1 MKIDFILNDLIENSF
16 NEEYIEKRLNNKDA
30 LRFIEQGIYN
40 KDEIVKMAK
49 ERYIDRLAHEQ
60 YIFSLS

>member
-16 NEEYIEKRLNNKDA
+16 NEEYIEKRLNKKDV
-30 LRFIEQGIYN
+30 LIFIEQGIYN
-40 KDEIVKMAK
+40 KDEIIKMSK
-49 ERYIDRLAHEQ
+49 ERCIDRLAQEQ